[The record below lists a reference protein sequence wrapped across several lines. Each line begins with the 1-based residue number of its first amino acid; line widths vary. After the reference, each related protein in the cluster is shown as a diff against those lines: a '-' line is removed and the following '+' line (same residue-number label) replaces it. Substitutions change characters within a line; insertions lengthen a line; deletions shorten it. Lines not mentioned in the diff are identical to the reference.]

1 MTMTLN
7 SNVSAVR
14 VNYLFTARGG
24 LASQRRRKNERHDVM
39 DFYCGHYGLVN
50 LVVGKIKLLYVLD
63 APETELSRTCTEA
76 H

>member
-1 MTMTLN
+1 M
-7 SNVSAVR
+7 
-14 VNYLFTARGG
+14 
-24 LASQRRRKNERHDVM
+24 ASQRMRKNERHDVM
-39 DFYCGHYGLVN
+39 DIYWGLVN